1 MSIRKTSYIVIE
13 NGEARALVDFIRNPQ
28 SAIHD
33 EAMRAVINQF
43 IEDIGTGTAREIA
56 IHTDE
61 LRDTADE

>member
-1 MSIRKTSYIVIE
+1 M
-13 NGEARALVDFIRNPQ
+13 VDFIRNPQ

-56 IHTDE
+56 IHTEE
-61 LRDTADE
+61 LRDTDDE